1 MSMLEDFDDFLA
13 MQQRFEQLKERR
25 ETLRAIARMSALMK
39 TACDYICEKTKEGYF
54 REKYAFA
61 CALRTQGLTLHA

>member
-1 MSMLEDFDDFLA
+1 MGMLEDFEDFLA

-25 ETLRAIARMSALMK
+25 ETLRAVTRMSTLMK

-54 REKYAFA
+54 REKHAFT
-61 CALRTQGLTLHA
+61 CGLSIQYLTLHA